1 MAIDLVEI
9 ENNTT
14 VLCDEF
20 IAHRLGLIP
29 LVSSAVGKFNFTR
42 DCNCMQHCPN
52 CSVELVLNV
61 RCTEEGTTLDVTSR
75 SLISQDEQVQ
85 PWLESD
91 EDNGILLVKLRKNQ
105 ELRVRCIAK
114 KGIAKEHAKWS
125 PVSAVAFEYDPDN
138 ALRHTA
144 FWVEEDADKE
154 WPKSANSTS
163 KEKYETSGAAF
174 DPNAKPEKFFFTV
187 ETVGCLSPVDVV
199 LSGLAVL
206 QEKLAAVSKVLEK
219 TL

>member
-1 MAIDLVEI
+1 
-9 ENNTT
+9 
-14 VLCDEF
+14 
-20 IAHRLGLIP
+20 
-29 LVSSAVGKFNFTR
+29 
-42 DCNCMQHCPN
+42 
-52 CSVELVLNV
+52 VELVLNV
-61 RCTEEGTTLDVTSR
+61 RCTEDGTTLDVTSR

-85 PWLESD
+85 PWLENY

-138 ALRHTA
+138 ALRHTT

-163 KEKYETSGAAF
+163 KERYENAAAPPGSF
-174 DPNAKPEKFFFTV
+174 DPTAKPEKFFFTV
-187 ETVGCLSPVDVV
+187 ETVGCLSPVEVV

-206 QEKLAAVSKVLEK
+206 QEKLAAVSKALEK
-219 TL
+219 TA